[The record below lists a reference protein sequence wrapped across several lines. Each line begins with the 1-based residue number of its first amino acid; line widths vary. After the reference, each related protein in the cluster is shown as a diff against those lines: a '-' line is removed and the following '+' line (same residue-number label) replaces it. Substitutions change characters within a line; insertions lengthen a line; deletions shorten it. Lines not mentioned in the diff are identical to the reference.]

1 MQRAGVSLLNITRN
15 KSESV
20 TGLTKPELEQN
31 PIAEQAPNRAEPWSQ
46 TQESRAEVIARHPQR
61 FIQKELESQPRP
73 YAAIDL
79 IAQEPVR
86 YLTHEEALTFFCY
99 PIFCYTIGIES
110 LRSIG
115 FIGRLVTL
123 ALGTPLINALGG
135 SVSLMA
141 VCTILSGICGVL
153 IGDSIFNFLRVPT
166 NDYVTRGVTLGINCG
181 AIATAHL
188 LNIDPR
194 AASMSSLSF
203 SIFGTVMVIMASI
216 GAIRLLIQ
224 SWVVALLEDS

>member
-20 TGLTKPELEQN
+20 TGLTRPELEQN

-86 YLTHEEALTFFCY
+86 YLTHEE
-99 PIFCYTIGIES
+99 GN
-110 LRSIG
+110 
-115 FIGRLVTL
+115 V
-123 ALGTPLINALGG
+123 
-135 SVSLMA
+135 A
-141 VCTILSGICGVL
+141 VCDGNRGNTLQGHPKVFINLDQPKAATCVYCGLRYAKEEHKDL
-153 IGDSIFNFLRVPT
+153 IENG
-166 NDYVTRGVTLGINCG
+166 
-181 AIATAHL
+181 HHH
-188 LNIDPR
+188 
-194 AASMSSLSF
+194 
-203 SIFGTVMVIMASI
+203 
-216 GAIRLLIQ
+216 
-224 SWVVALLEDS
+224 